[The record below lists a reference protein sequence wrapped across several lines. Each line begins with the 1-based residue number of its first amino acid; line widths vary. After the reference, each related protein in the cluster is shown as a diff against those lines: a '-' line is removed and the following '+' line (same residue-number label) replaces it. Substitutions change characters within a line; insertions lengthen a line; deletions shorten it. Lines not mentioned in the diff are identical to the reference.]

1 MDLSWNSEQQQLF
14 AAVRAFAAGELNDN
28 LIERDRDA
36 VFNRDG
42 WRKSGEMG
50 IQGLAVPTEFGGMGL
65 DPLTTVAALE
75 HFGYACRD
83 NGLVFSLNA
92 HMWTICAPLMAFG
105 TPAQKQRFLP
115 GLCSGEL
122 IGGNAM
128 SEPGSGSDAYSMRTE
143 AVKRSDRYILNGSK
157 TFVTNGPVADVA
169 VVFAKTDPS
178 KGAAGISAFLV
189 ERGFKGFSVGQKI
202 EKMGLRTSPM
212 SELFFDDCEVPEEN
226 LLGKEGAG
234 SSLFTHSMTWE
245 RGCILASAVGTMQRL
260 LERSISYS
268 RTRKAFGQPI
278 GQFQAVGAKL
288 VDMKLK
294 METARSLLYQSAWQR
309 SLGRSAVMEAAL
321 AKFHI
326 SESWIACCEHAMQ
339 LHGGYG
345 YMTDYELERELR
357 DAIGSRMYSG
367 TNEIQKNL
375 VAALLGS

>member
-1 MDLSWNSEQQQLF
+1 
-14 AAVRAFAAGELNDN
+14 
-28 LIERDRDA
+28 
-36 VFNRDG
+36 
-42 WRKSGEMG
+42 
-50 IQGLAVPTEFGGMGL
+50 
-65 DPLTTVAALE
+65 
-75 HFGYACRD
+75 
-83 NGLVFSLNA
+83 
-92 HMWTICAPLMAFG
+92 MWTICAPLVAFG
-105 TPAQKQRFLP
+105 TTEQKQRFLP
-115 GLCSGEL
+115 GLCNGDL

-128 SEPGSGSDAYSMRTE
+128 SEPGSGSDAYAMRTE
-143 AVKRSDRYILNGSK
+143 AVKRGDRYILNGSK

-189 ERGFKGFSVGQKI
+189 ERGFKGFSVGHKI

-226 LLGKEGAG
+226 RLGKEGAG

-260 LERSISYS
+260 LERSIKYAK
-268 RTRKAFGQPI
+268 TRKAFGQPI

-294 METARSLLYQSAWQR
+294 METARSVLYQGAWQR
-309 SLGRSAVMEAAL
+309 GLGRSAVMEAAL

-339 LHGGYG
+339 IHGGYG

-375 VAALLGS
+375 VAALLGG